1 MKTDLEAARD
11 QAVVSPTPYQ
21 SFHSATGYYPGQFP
35 FKKVQEVITLRTAD
49 NWAEFVR
56 LKEILLLQ
64 SLDLSHEP
72 SEPINSKSS
81 TTISGGSKSRTEK
94 FKLEEL

>member
-1 MKTDLEAARD
+1 MKVSLEAARD
-11 QAVVSPTPYQ
+11 QAVISPTPYQ
-21 SFHSATGYYPGQFP
+21 SFHSATGFYPGQFP
-35 FKKVQEVITLRTAD
+35 FKKVQEVIVIRTAN

-72 SEPINSKSS
+72 SESINPKPS
-81 TTISGGSKSRTEK
+81 TEVPGGSKPRREK